1 MSYHSRGRRVAG
13 RKVLPELFP
22 NRKQVKFGQ
31 APSRVEPPQ
40 QPDAQNEKAA
50 PGPGSASHRKATS
63 RLPSRMR
70 TTVLSI
76 STQHHYGELYTEFL
90 KARKRVFID
99 DKHWDLPHVD
109 GMEFDQYDTPQ
120 SRAVVVHEFG
130 EVLAGIRLA
139 PTTARC
145 GCYSYMLRD
154 AQRGLLEGIPPYILY
169 EKAPVARH
177 IWEATRLFVSPDVEA
192 ERRALVQTLLLTE
205 MARAA
210 VAEGATHVIGIVPA
224 VFKRWM
230 ARLGM
235 GALPLGPKMDIDGD
249 KVQAAVMHVAAV
261 AGQSRLRATVH

>member
-1 MSYHSRGRRVAG
+1 MGFHSRSRRVAG
-13 RKVLPELFP
+13 RDLLPELAP
-22 NRKQVKFGQ
+22 VELGPSERGLSRV
-31 APSRVEPPQ
+31 APSSE
-40 QPDAQNEKAA
+40 
-50 PGPGSASHRKATS
+50 RKAPPS
-63 RLPSRMR
+63 AKDRLRGKVPSHLRS
-70 TTVLSI
+70 TVLSVQN
-76 STQHHYGELYTEFL
+76 QHQYGELYAEFL

-99 DKHWDLPHVD
+99 AKHWDLPHTQ

-139 PTTARC
+139 PTTAQC

-154 AQRGLLEGIPPYILY
+154 AQRGLLAGIPPHVLY
-169 EKAPVARH
+169 EKAPVADH

-192 ERRALVQTLLLTE
+192 ERRIAVQGLLLTE

-235 GALPLGPKMDIDGD
+235 GALPLGPKMVIDGD
-249 KVQAAVMHVAAV
+249 KTQAAAMHVAAV
-261 AGQSRLRATVH
+261 AGQPKTSATFH